1 MAKDQATIG
10 QLGQAVPVPD
20 TMLEWVA
27 VSAATEL
34 GEIVMDSDDSVYKK
48 YVFNDGKPWIEFK
61 LQSITT
67 AP

>member
-1 MAKDQATIG
+1 M
-10 QLGQAVPVPD
+10 PVPD